1 MDTFLALKN
10 LLREAHVL
18 KKEGPTKPGPEIPR
32 MADFLDMIQDTVH
45 EAYRRWEA
53 KMDAGDQREKD
64 QTDSKTK

>member
-18 KKEGPTKPGPEIPR
+18 KKEGPTQPGPEIPR
-32 MADFLDMIQDTVH
+32 MADFLDMIQNTVH

-53 KMDAGDQREKD
+53 KKDAGDQPEQASK
-64 QTDSKTK
+64 DSKTK

>member
-18 KKEGPTKPGPEIPR
+18 KKAGPTEPGPEIPR

-45 EAYRRWEA
+45 EA
-53 KMDAGDQREKD
+53 
-64 QTDSKTK
+64 